1 MKKVLV
7 AGGAGFIGS
16 HLCEFLLSK
25 GCHVT
30 CVDNF
35 ITGQKKNIAGIKSP
49 NFKFVEA
56 DITQSGSWSEGQFEE
71 IYNLASPA
79 SPIDFEKIPL
89 KILEC
94 SSLGHRNLLELARK
108 NDARILFASTSEVYG
123 DPEVHPQRE
132 SYFGNVNTVGIR
144 GCYDEAKRFGE
155 ALSMAYHRQFGTKI
169 RLIRIF
175 NTYGPRMRETDGR
188 IIPNF
193 FMQGLNG
200 ESLTIYGEGQQTRSF
215 CYVADMCEGM
225 YALVQSEE
233 TRPVNIGNPTE
244 LTVLEM
250 AETVKKLTGNT
261 KPFAYK
267 PLPENDP
274 KMRRPDIARAK
285 DVLKWQPRVS
295 LEQGLDATLKYFKSQ
310 L

>member
-1 MKKVLV
+1 MKKALV

-16 HLCEFLLSK
+16 HLCEFLLNK
-25 GCHVT
+25 GYSVT

-35 ITGQKKNIAGIKSP
+35 ITGQKKNIASINDT
-49 NFKFVEA
+49 NFKFIEA
-56 DITQSGSWSEGQFEE
+56 DITSKTEAFDGNYDE

-79 SPIDFEKIPL
+79 SPVDFDRIPL

-94 SSLGHRNLLELARK
+94 SSLGHKNLLELAK
-108 NDARILFASTSEVYG
+108 KSNARILFASTSEVYG

-132 SYFGNVNTVGIR
+132 TYFGNVNTIGIR

-155 ALSMAYHRQFGTKI
+155 ALSMAYHRQYGVKI

-200 ESLTIYGEGQQTRSF
+200 ESLTIYGEGKQTRSF

-225 YALVQSEE
+225 HALMQSEE
-233 TRPVNIGNPTE
+233 IRPVNVGNPTE

-250 AETVKKLTGNT
+250 AETVKKLTGNS
-261 KPFAYK
+261 KPFLFK

-274 KMRRPDIARAK
+274 KMRRPDISRALE
-285 DVLKWQPRVS
+285 VLKWQPRVS
-295 LEQGLDATLKYFKSQ
+295 LEDGLRSTLEYFKKQ